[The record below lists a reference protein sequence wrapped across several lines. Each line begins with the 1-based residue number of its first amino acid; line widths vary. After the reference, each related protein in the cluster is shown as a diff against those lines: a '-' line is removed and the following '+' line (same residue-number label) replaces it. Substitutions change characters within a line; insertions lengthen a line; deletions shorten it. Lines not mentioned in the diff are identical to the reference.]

1 MGETAMKKIQ
11 QWVYRVLFD
20 LQSNSSLPRRLEKF
34 VNWLIVANLLALML
48 EHIPAVHQGRE
59 EIFHN
64 FDVASVIFFTVEYFS
79 RLFAAPANPALSS
92 KRFPRFKHV
101 SNPFAVIDLLVIA
114 PFWLHYAGLVE
125 LDLRALRGLRLLRL
139 LKFLRDVVPAI
150 QEFRIANRGK
160 TWRQKANALM
170 NETSTSGRLQGQ
182 LDMLLIFFIIL
193 SVVCVFLETVPQIAQ
208 PLHVEFFW
216 IDLISIVI
224 FSGEYLLR
232 LYAAPEQAKNQ
243 TSTMARLTH
252 TMKPNTIIDLIAIL
266 PFYLQFIIALDLR
279 FIRILRVLRVTKLT
293 RYNTAMKT
301 FALVF
306 EREKRA
312 FAAALF
318 ITFLLIILSA
328 AIVYEVEHPAQPE
341 KFDNMFRAIY
351 WATVTLA
358 SVGYGDISPI
368 TPIGQ
373 FFTVVLAVLGIAIVA
388 VPAGIIGSAFTDQL
402 HQDRSEMQREIDN
415 ALADGVISESEM
427 NALEEERIRLHMT
440 EEQFELLKQRA
451 LEKRGAI
458 ADPNSREALVRNT
471 ALMIE
476 ELEKKLGGVPLEEAL
491 DQIRGMAITEKQKAA
506 LRSLLN

>member
-1 MGETAMKKIQ
+1 MKKIQ
-11 QWVYRVLFD
+11 QWVYRTLFD
-20 LQSNSSLPRRLEKF
+20 VHGTGSLPQTLEKF
-34 VNWLIVANLLALML
+34 INWLIVANLLALML
-48 EHIPAVHQGRE
+48 EHIPTVHQGRE
-59 EIFHN
+59 EIFHD
-64 FDVASVIFFTVEYFS
+64 FDVASVIFFTVEYFL
-79 RLFAAPANPALSS
+79 RLFAAPENPALAG
-92 KRFPRFKHV
+92 KRFPRFRHAR
-101 SNPFAVIDLLVIA
+101 SPFAIIDLLVIA
-114 PFWLHYAGLVE
+114 PFWLHYTGLVE

-170 NETSTSGRLQGQ
+170 NETPTSGRLQGQ
-182 LDMLLIFFIIL
+182 LDMVLIFFIIL
-193 SVVCVFLETVPQIAQ
+193 SVICVFLETVPEIAQ
-208 PLHVEFFW
+208 PLHEEFHW
-216 IDLISIVI
+216 IDLISIAI
-224 FSGEYLLR
+224 FSAEYLLR
-232 LYAAPEQAKNQ
+232 LYAAPEQAKDK
-243 TSTMARLTH
+243 TPLMARLTFPF
-252 TMKPNTIIDLIAIL
+252 KPNSMVDLVAIL
-266 PFYLQFIIALDLR
+266 PFYLQFMISLDLR

-301 FALVF
+301 FGLVF

-328 AIVYEVEHPAQPE
+328 AVVYEVEHPAQPE
-341 KFDNMFRAIY
+341 KFDTMFRSVY

-373 FFTVVLAVLGIAIVA
+373 FFTIVLAILGIAIVA

-402 HQDRSEMQREIDN
+402 RQDREDMERQIDD
-415 ALADGVISESEM
+415 ALADGVLTEAETEVL
-427 NALEEERIRLHMT
+427 NEERLRLHMT
-440 EEQFELLKQRA
+440 EEQFDLLKQRA

-471 ALMIE
+471 AMMIE

-491 DQIRGMAITEKQKAA
+491 DRIRGMAITEKQKAA